1 MTELEDDLRAT
12 SENVAADAE
21 RLQAIEE
28 EKSKAALAG
37 RGRSKEL
44 PALTA
49 AAVPFELPPNW
60 VWLITSPMDRG
71 APQDILV
78 DVRDDKRL
86 VELSAEAER
95 LAKRL
100 VPKTQA
106 EREIVEEAQGR

>member
-21 RLQAIEE
+21 RLQAIEQ
-28 EKSKAALAG
+28 EKSKLA
-37 RGRSKEL
+37 
-44 PALTA
+44 
-49 AAVPFELPPNW
+49 
-60 VWLITSPMDRG
+60 
-71 APQDILV
+71 V
-78 DVRDDKRL
+78 DDARL

-106 EREIVEEAQGR
+106 EREIVEEVQGR

>member
-28 EKSKAALAG
+28 EKSKLA
-37 RGRSKEL
+37 
-44 PALTA
+44 
-49 AAVPFELPPNW
+49 
-60 VWLITSPMDRG
+60 
-71 APQDILV
+71 V
-78 DVRDDKRL
+78 DYKRL